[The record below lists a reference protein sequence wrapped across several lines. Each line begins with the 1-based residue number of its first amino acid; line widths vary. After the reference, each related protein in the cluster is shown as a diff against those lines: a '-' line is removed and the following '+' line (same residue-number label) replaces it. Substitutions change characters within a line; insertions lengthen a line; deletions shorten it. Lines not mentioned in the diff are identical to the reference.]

1 MARRSDAVRLAEAWR
16 ALAGNAGGSGWQT
29 VHLLQLGEVAI
40 LAGRQKPED
49 REALLI
55 GFRHARLP
63 PPSQLPAGRGFS
75 VDATRHPSLPNLLLL
90 ALTRQQDAR
99 TDLFEAMA
107 QDLISLLADALHED
121 EQTVADAVLAR
132 IRAWQDFMSY
142 PRTGILTED
151 EEIGLHGELVVLE
164 QLVAALPDS
173 AAVVDM
179 WQGPLRGLHDFM
191 LPVGALEVKATT
203 SVTGFRAQIGSLEQ
217 LDLSIRSPVFLAAVR
232 LAASNAG
239 QTLPQR
245 VAQLRTLLIMCGGQA
260 GQNFSAR
267 LLRAGYVDAF
277 ADRYTRRLI
286 ASDLRWIEVSAD
298 FPLLTPASVP
308 RGVVSARYVIDLD
321 MHLLPT
327 TSLTTILEAAGLK

>member
-75 VDATRHPSLPNLLLL
+75 VDATRHPSVPNLLLL
-90 ALTRQQDAR
+90 ALTRQEGAR

-107 QDLISLLADALHED
+107 QDLIALLADALHED

-142 PRTGILTED
+142 PRAGILSED

-164 QLVAALPDS
+164 RLLTALPDS

-217 LDLSIRSPVFLAAVR
+217 LDLSIRSPIYLAAVR
-232 LAASNAG
+232 LTVSSAG
-239 QTLPQR
+239 LTLSQR
-245 VAQLRTLLIMCGGQA
+245 VALLRSSLTTCGGQA
-260 GQNFSAR
+260 GQTFEAR
-267 LLRAGYVDAF
+267 LLRGGYINAF
-277 ADRYTRRLI
+277 ADRYVRRLVV
-286 ASDLRWIEVSAD
+286 SDLRWIDVIAD
-298 FPLLTPASVP
+298 FPLLTSASVP
-308 RGVVSARYVIDLD
+308 RGILSARYVIDLD
-321 MHLLPT
+321 MRPLPT

>member
-1 MARRSDAVRLAEAWR
+1 MAPRNDAVQLAGAWR
-16 ALAGNAGGSGWQT
+16 ALAGDAGGSGWRI
-29 VHLLQLGEVAI
+29 VHLMQLGEVAV
-40 LAGRQKPED
+40 LAGRQKPDD

-55 GFRHARLP
+55 GFRQARLP
-63 PPSQLPAGRGFS
+63 LPSQLPAGRGFS
-75 VDATRHPSLPNLLLL
+75 VEATPHPSLPNLRLL
-90 ALTRQQDAR
+90 ALTRQEGAR

-107 QDLISLLADALHED
+107 QDLIALLADARHED

-142 PRTGILTED
+142 PRAGILSED

-164 QLVAALPDS
+164 QLLAALPDTAS
-173 AAVVDM
+173 VVDM

-191 LPVGALEVKATT
+191 LPVGALEVKSTT

-217 LDLSIRSPVFLAAVR
+217 LDLSIRSPVYLAAAR

-239 QTLPQR
+239 LTLPQR
-245 VAQLRTLLIMCGGQA
+245 VAQLRALLTPCGGQA
-260 GQNFSAR
+260 AQSFSAR

-286 ASDLRWIEVSAD
+286 VSDLRWFEVSAD
-298 FPLLTPASVP
+298 FPLLTAASVP

-321 MHLLPT
+321 MRLLPT

>member
-16 ALAGNAGGSGWQT
+16 ALAGDAGGSGWQT

-40 LAGRQKPED
+40 LAGRQKPDD
-49 REALLI
+49 REALLV

-63 PPSQLPAGRGFS
+63 LPSQLPAGRGFS
-75 VDATRHPSLPNLLLL
+75 VDATRHPSVPNLLLL
-90 ALTRQQDAR
+90 ALTRQEGAR

-107 QDLISLLADALHED
+107 EDLIALRADALHED
-121 EQTVADAVLAR
+121 EQTVADAVVAR

-142 PRTGILTED
+142 PRAGILSED

-164 QLVAALPDS
+164 RLLAALPDS

-191 LPVGALEVKATT
+191 LPVGALEAKATT
-203 SVTGFRAQIGSLEQ
+203 SATGFRATIGSLEQ
-217 LDLSIRSPVFLAAVR
+217 LDLSIRSPIYLAAVR

-239 QTLPQR
+239 STLPQR
-245 VAQLRTLLIMCGGQA
+245 AAQLQALLTRCGGHA
-260 GQNFSAR
+260 GQSFSAR
-267 LLRAGYVDAF
+267 MLRAGYIDAF
-277 ADRYTRRLI
+277 ADRYTRCLI
-286 ASDLRWIEVSAD
+286 VSDLRWIDVSAD
-298 FPLLTPASVP
+298 FPLLTAVSVP
-308 RGVVSARYVIDLD
+308 HGVVSARYVIDLD
-321 MHLLPT
+321 VRPLLT